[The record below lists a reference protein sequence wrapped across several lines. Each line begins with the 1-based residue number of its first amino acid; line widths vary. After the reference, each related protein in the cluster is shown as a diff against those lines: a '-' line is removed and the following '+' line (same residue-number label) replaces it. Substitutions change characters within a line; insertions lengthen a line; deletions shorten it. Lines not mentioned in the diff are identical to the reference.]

1 MKQPVIKFETVHWWI
16 ALLALLVGL
25 FVFFSLHRHA
35 YCPAARRK
43 AGVLAL
49 RSAGRA
55 AIRLLAKGRP
65 GPQ

>member
-35 YCPAARRK
+35 Y
-43 AGVLAL
+43 
-49 RSAGRA
+49 
-55 AIRLLAKGRP
+55 
-65 GPQ
+65 